1 MLRSDEYWMRRALRL
16 AEKGR
21 GRTSPN
27 PMVGAVLVKNG
38 EVVGEGYHAKAGE
51 AHAEVLSIREAGEGA
66 EGATLYLNLEPCIHY
81 GKTPPCAPAVIEAGV
96 RRVVVGME
104 DPNPLVRGR
113 GLETI
118 KKAGLDVK
126 VGVLE
131 RECQRLNEAFCKYIL
146 KKEPFVILKVA
157 ATFDGKIATRDGES
171 KWISGEASRRLVHR
185 LRDQVDGVVVGINTI
200 LKDDPMLTTRIK
212 GGRNPYRIILD
223 SRLRIPEEAKVI
235 EISPSKTIIATT
247 GLAEKEKI
255 NKLEKRGIQ
264 ILTLE
269 SNQGRVDLR
278 HLLTKLGEM
287 EMISLLVEGGTQ
299 INGSFLDEGL
309 IDKILFF
316 LSPKLIGDNQA
327 FGIFGG
333 RGVANLK
340 EAFSL
345 HEIRAKRVGED
356 ILLEGYLT
364 PPIPPLLKGGGGD
377 LMTKG

>member
-1 MLRSDEYWMRRALRL
+1 
-16 AEKGR
+16 
-21 GRTSPN
+21 
-27 PMVGAVLVKNG
+27 MVGAVLVKNG

-51 AHAEVLSIREAGEGA
+51 AHAEVLSLRKAGEGA
-66 EGATLYLNLEPCIHY
+66 KGATLYLNLEPCIHY

-104 DPNPLVRGR
+104 DPNPLVKGR
-113 GLETI
+113 GLETL
-118 KKAGLDVK
+118 KEAGLDVK
-126 VGVLE
+126 VGILK

-146 KKEPFVILKVA
+146 KKEPFVILKAA
-157 ATFDGKIATRDGES
+157 ATLDGKIATRDGES
-171 KWISGEASRRLVHR
+171 KWISGEASRRLVHK

-247 GLAEKEKI
+247 ELAEKEKI

-264 ILTLE
+264 SLTLE

-287 EMISLLVEGGTQ
+287 EMISLLVEGGSQ

-309 IDKILFF
+309 VDKILLF

-345 HEIRAKRVGED
+345 HEIRSKRVGED
-356 ILLEGYLT
+356 ILLEGYLKKVD
-364 PPIPPLLKGGGGD
+364 PVRKDGALIPP
-377 LMTKG
+377 